1 MGNQKDRI
9 LDAALALFLEK
20 GFDETSVSDIQG
32 RLGIARGT
40 LYYHYPSK
48 EAIMDAIIERF
59 GREVICEA
67 EKAAAEKGG
76 GILERMF
83 ALFGCMNI
91 RRLTRDEQILDYLH
105 RPQNALFHEK
115 SNTMLIAALR
125 PLLGELLREGREE
138 GMFTNPYEEETAE
151 LILLS
156 IIGFLDYTAM
166 EAGKKALER
175 RVESLL
181 YNVER
186 MLGAREGTLSHLKK
200 LG

>member
-1 MGNQKDRI
+1 MRHWPFFWKKVLMKPPSVISRGGWVLPGEPSIIII
-9 LDAALALFLEK
+9 LP
-20 GFDETSVSDIQG
+20 
-32 RLGIARGT
+32 RR
-40 LYYHYPSK
+40 PSY
-48 EAIMDAIIERF
+48 AIIERF